1 MQPARKI
8 DMTRNIFVL
17 TALIVAVGCSG
28 NDPGAATGDMIV
40 TVTTTGTPD
49 PNGYTLAVSGQTSQP
64 MNSTD
69 TTAFNNL
76 PIGDYTVILHGAEI
90 GCTVVDD
97 SVRAVYQTVGNKFVN
112 YLVTCP

>member
-1 MQPARKI
+1 
-8 DMTRNIFVL
+8 MTRRFLHFAVL
-17 TALIVAVGCSG
+17 ILAMGCSSYDNNSAVG
-28 NDPGAATGDMIV
+28 NMTV

-49 PNGYTLAVSGQTSQP
+49 PNGYTLAVSGQASQP

-69 TTAFNNL
+69 TTTYGNL
-76 PIGDYTVILHGAEI
+76 PIGDYTLILHGAEI

-97 SVRAVYQTVGNKFVN
+97 SVRTIYQTVGNKFVD